1 MQHQQTGNGYI
12 LWSGA
17 SFPLQSG
24 VELKRTAVGRAPYF
38 YFSFLS
44 HSARRCLFTRRFL
57 LTSAGKT
64 LEPPPSLQIVLNQ
77 FPLLLLFRPNRTQA
91 CFLTGDSEVIKK
103 NKTQHNTS
111 KKNRNT
117 PDSGSGEASSLT
129 APAALVSLLQS
140 GNQTCR
146 TYELVL
152 IGSLILTDVT
162 MITDKNMRI
171 SIVMDIH
178 LRI

>member
-1 MQHQQTGNGYI
+1 MRTVKSEALRCVQQQDAAPADRKRLYPLERRFVPTPER
-12 LWSGA
+12 SGTETN
-17 SFPLQSG
+17 S
-24 VELKRTAVGRAPYF
+24 RGRAPYF

-111 KKNRNT
+111 KKTTTR
-117 PDSGSGEASSLT
+117 LT
-129 APAALVSLLQS
+129 VEVVRLPA
-140 GNQTCR
+140 
-146 TYELVL
+146 
-152 IGSLILTDVT
+152 
-162 MITDKNMRI
+162 
-171 SIVMDIH
+171 
-178 LRI
+178 